1 MPLTPNGKADR
12 KALMREKITIQSI
25 KEYVA
30 PRDEMEKALATIF
43 QELLHI
49 EKVGIYDNFFELG
62 GHSLLATQLVSKIRA
77 ELGVELSLKSIFG
90 LSTLEELARTL
101 HQREKVESKIRI
113 KSSKEEYIELFEDSQ
128 DDEIEEFIL

>member
-1 MPLTPNGKADR
+1 M
-12 KALMREKITIQSI
+12 
-25 KEYVA
+25 
-30 PRDEMEKALATIF
+30 
-43 QELLHI
+43 
-49 EKVGIYDNFFELG
+49 
-62 GHSLLATQLVSKIRA
+62 ATQLVSKIRA

-101 HQREKVESKIRI
+101 HQTEKVESKIRI